1 MGVKKDSQ
9 ISHTSVTSAPQV
21 TLTFQGAINAS
32 ATPMELLTKYA
43 IRKRASVCAPPL
55 LTEHNVTNAPQVTST
70 FRGATNASALMME
83 RPTRY
88 ANLKQESV
96 CVRIE

>member
-9 ISHTSVTSAPQV
+9 ISHTVTSAPQV

-55 LTEHNVTNAPQVTST
+55 LTEHNVTNAPSPVFSLTQDLDVRTLTSA
-70 FRGATNASALMME
+70 RLVE
-83 RPTRY
+83 EVQYP
-88 ANLKQESV
+88 V
-96 CVRIE
+96 W